1 MKPEN
6 PDIGKALKK
15 EREKRGLSLSDI
27 AKETLIREFYLEQI
41 ENNDFPR
48 YDGYIAA
55 YIRKY
60 AEALGIDPEPLVSAY
75 KNLFPEEIHPEMLSR
90 EETKSKFPLLVSVF
104 VVIAILSVTAIFA
117 FSHMKRA
124 KAPVNNRK
132 TQVPVRNTSS
142 SGNKTP
148 EKNQNTEETGKPN
161 PSTGQKKQEGVKVTV
176 TVDAKCWLGV
186 TIDGK
191 YTQVMLYKGQS
202 KTFVGKKY
210 IKILYG
216 NATHAYVIVNGK
228 NEGVVSKSRKVVE
241 VEYKSP

>member
-1 MKPEN
+1 MKHEGVN
-6 PDIGKALKK
+6 IGEILKK

-41 ENNDFPR
+41 ENNEFPR

-75 KNLFPEEIHPEMLSR
+75 KDLFPEEVHPEILNK
-90 EETKSKFPLLVSVF
+90 EETKSKFPFLISVF
-104 VVIAILSVTAIFA
+104 VVVIILFITAIFA
-117 FSHMKRA
+117 FSHMRNVK
-124 KAPVNNRK
+124 PSVNNQNVE
-132 TQVPVRNTSS
+132 TPSQSNSS
-142 SGNKTP
+142 EKTP
-148 EKNQNTEETGKPN
+148 LSEKKNPPETKNENISSEKKP
-161 PSTGQKKQEGVKVTV
+161 EGIKVTV
-176 TVDAKCWLGV
+176 TVDSKCWLGV

-191 YTQVMLYKGQS
+191 YTQLMLYKGQS

-216 NATHAYVIVNGK
+216 NAMHAYVTVNGK
-228 NEGVVSKSRKVVE
+228 DEGVVSKDKRVVE